1 MNKYVRETLFGVALK
16 YCRLRLLPF
25 NELGYEETCEYG
37 LRRSRLHDSISRI
50 LDVDRGLVEKAFTES
65 AEPFGF
71 RTIDGIVVDASCKID
86 SSEFTDIY
94 DSFCKRLDALTELN
108 DKERHPDA
116 LFEEDLDKMDFG
128 DLAPMPTMESNEQPI
143 DESRI
148 VCEEW
153 IDENGNKCNR
163 FKYAD

>member
-1 MNKYVRETLFGVALK
+1 MNKYVRQTLFSVALK

-50 LDVDRGLVEKAFTES
+50 LDVDRELVEKAFTKS

-86 SSEFTDIY
+86 SSEFTEIY
-94 DSFCKRLDALTELN
+94 DLFCKSIEELAKLS
-108 DKERHPDA
+108 DEERHPDM
-116 LFEEDLDKMDFG
+116 LTQEKLDKMNLDDIQG
-128 DLAPMPTMESNEQPI
+128 IPKL
-143 DESRI
+143 
-148 VCEEW
+148 
-153 IDENGNKCNR
+153 
-163 FKYAD
+163 